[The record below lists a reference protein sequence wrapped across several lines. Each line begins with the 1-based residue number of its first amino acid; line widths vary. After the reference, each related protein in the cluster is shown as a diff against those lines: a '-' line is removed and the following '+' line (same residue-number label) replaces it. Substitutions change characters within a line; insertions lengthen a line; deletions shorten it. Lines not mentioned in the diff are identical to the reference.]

1 MRFWRTL
8 FHFYIDASM
17 HVALAIMCLVY
28 VTDFT
33 NSICKSIVY
42 PTGVFFGTIVAYNFL
57 KYFELIALKRVFNAK
72 TITIIIFTLFSLLL
86 FLGLFWWMK
95 TSIKIQIAIAGL
107 LVLVYPFLRKYGWL
121 KMFLVSGV
129 ITIVSV
135 YIPFYLKKPILL
147 DYYITLIQRFLFVT
161 SLMMP
166 FEIYDSQFD
175 GKQLNTFPQR
185 FGIRKSKLFG
195 MLLIIPFIVI
205 EFLKEKTFLTTIP
218 IGIITVLA
226 IHFTELKRNR
236 YYTSFWVES
245 IPIVW
250 LVLLLIFA

>member
-1 MRFWRTL
+1 
-8 FHFYIDASM
+8 M